1 MIDLFGLNTRDQLHV
16 QRAETIERF
25 GRALTAVADGI
36 AKASDHTYVAEI
48 GNPLIPHAACLRA
61 FKRLWDQDE
70 PAARRLLDACSA
82 MLAKRL
88 LDPSAKGL
96 GIGYS

>member
-25 GRALTAVADGI
+25 GRALVAVADGH
-36 AKASDHTYVAEI
+36 AKPSDHTYVAQI
-48 GNPLIPHAACLRA
+48 RNPLIPHAACLRA
-61 FKRLWDQDE
+61 FSRLWEQDQ
-70 PAARRLLDACSA
+70 PNARRLLDACSA
-82 MLAKRL
+82 MLTKRL

-96 GIGYS
+96 GIGYA